1 MGKVTNVLTPKDIS
15 NLLKC
20 KRGLDISTEA
30 IKQMG
35 EKLGCS
41 AKHRAGNKVGYHKSF
56 CDLLVRHLYEL
67 VQLDKELKKENPKR
81 VNVQPKGRHNGEPNY
96 YAYNGERD
104 NIDYEWEKNENTIKE
119 SNMENL
125 TVLWLD
131 DQRDPYKYLNTKSKS
146 ATFARNKQFYD
157 NLLKQYNANFVW
169 VKNIYQFIDYIE
181 KNGVPQFVSFDHDL
195 NNRGGGEGLSD
206 EQKLNNNGV
215 NCAKWLVNYCK
226 QVGEPLPKF
235 YVHSAN
241 PKHGP
246 EINRVLTSE
255 NKQIIR
261 VTEQELHKIIRESI
275 NEILKKN
282 YGIIY

>member
-1 MGKVTNVLTPKDIS
+1 MILTI
-15 NLLKC
+15 NQII
-20 KRGLDISTEA
+20 KRFRTEGQCYKFKPQTIMYMA
-30 IKQMG
+30 S
-35 EKLGCS
+35 KLGYTKKQFGGKIGYDQS
-41 AKHRAGNKVGYHKSF
+41 LITAITRHFNEAVKYDEGLGVKVSQKS
-56 CDLLVRHLYEL
+56 
-67 VQLDKELKKENPKR
+67 QK
-81 VNVQPKGRHNGEPNY
+81 QPIMGDY
-96 YAYNGERD
+96 YTYNGERD
-104 NIDYEWEKNENTIKE
+104 NVDYDWEKNENTIKE
-119 SNMENL
+119 GNMENL
-125 TVLWLD
+125 TILWLD
-131 DQRDPYKYLNTKSKS
+131 DQRDPYKYLKTKSTS

-169 VKNIYQFIDYIE
+169 VKNLYQFIDYIE

-226 QVGEPLPKF
+226 QMGQPLPKF

-261 VTEQELHKIIRESI
+261 MTESDLHKIIKESVYI
-275 NEILKKN
+275 ILKEN
-282 YGIIY
+282 YGIIH

>member
-1 MGKVTNVLTPKDIS
+1 MANKLGYTKKRIGGKIGYDQSLITAITRHFKEAVEYEKGVGVKEPQRA
-15 NLLKC
+15 LKQPQS
-20 KRGLDISTEA
+20 GSTE
-30 IKQMG
+30 
-35 EKLGCS
+35 LDY
-41 AKHRAGNKVGYHKSF
+41 VG
-56 CDLLVRHLYEL
+56 
-67 VQLDKELKKENPKR
+67 
-81 VNVQPKGRHNGEPNY
+81 
-96 YAYNGERD
+96 YNGERD
-104 NIDYEWEKNENTIKE
+104 NVDYDWEKNESIIRENNIKDLTI
-119 SNMENL
+119 
-125 TVLWLD
+125 LWLD
-131 DQRDPYKYLNTKSKS
+131 DQRDPYRYLNTKSTS

-169 VKNIYQFIDYIE
+169 VKNLYQFIDYIE
-181 KNGVPQFVSFDHDL
+181 KNGVPKFVSFDHDL

-226 QVGEPLPKF
+226 KLGKPLPKF

-261 VTEQELHKIIRESI
+261 ITENDLHKIITETVRR
-275 NEILKKN
+275 ILRKS
-282 YGIIY
+282 